1 MRSRIDHRLLIAA
14 GVVLFLAGV
23 SMFLWR
29 SQYLRSQAT
38 LVRVGMSRAE
48 VEAILGPTYLDLDR
62 TGGRGTLSSWVDH
75 FWQVDV
81 VFDTDGQAESVG
93 CKRSMSF
100 YNNTVDW
107 MRSLVQ

>member
-14 GVVLFLAGV
+14 GLVLFLAGA
-23 SMFLWR
+23 SCFLWR
-29 SQYLRSQAT
+29 SRHLKSQAT

-48 VEAILGPTYLDLDR
+48 VEAILGPPYLELDR
-62 TGGRGTLSSWVDH
+62 TGARGTLSSWVDH

-81 VFDTDGQAESVG
+81 LCDPDGQVESVG

-100 YNNTVDW
+100 YNHTVDW
-107 MRSLVQ
+107 IKSLAE